1 LGERHVKK
9 NLPFHLRPSPAFTL
23 LEMMTVI
30 VVISILSLMAYS
42 SFMTLQAKAERAK
55 CVNNLQGLYAAAA
68 SHLND
73 HESWPQISALDVE
86 APRFAASWMAALKPY
101 HIETSHWRCAT
112 VHKAIGSPPD
122 DPQKPRIDYL
132 PTSFDAKP
140 SSPRRFPT
148 HPWFIER
155 ADAHGDGNLIILAN
169 GQIYSLNDLTP
180 ASRH

>member
-1 LGERHVKK
+1 MKK
-9 NLPFHLRPSPAFTL
+9 NPPLGLQQLRAFTL
-23 LEMMTVI
+23 LEIMTVI

-42 SFMTLQAKAERAK
+42 SFMALQAKAERAK
-55 CVNNLQGLYAAAA
+55 CVNNLQGLYAAAS

-86 APRFAASWMAALKPY
+86 APQFAASWMAALKPY
-101 HIETSHWRCAT
+101 HIEKSHWNCVT
-112 VHKAIGSPPD
+112 VHKAIGSPPE

-132 PTSFDAKP
+132 PSSFDDKP

-155 ADAHGDGNLIILAN
+155 ADAHGDGNLIIFAN
-169 GQIYSLNDLTP
+169 GQIHSLNELTP
-180 ASRH
+180 AAGN